1 MNYPVEVVETDVLVI
16 GGGLAG
22 ARAAIEA
29 NEHNASVIMVM
40 KARFGKGG
48 LSAPPTYDGMAVPLG
63 HTDPEDNP
71 EEFFKN
77 IIRISLGMCDEK
89 LVRILAYESIDRFYD
104 LVKWGMVPPG
114 MVNGKYLQNKGDSH
128 DRARGIAISLASP
141 PGLTVLKQQVEK
153 RSIRVIDDLMIL
165 SLLTKNGNCVGALG
179 IDTHG
184 QFRVLKTKAT
194 VLATGG
200 AHAVF
205 PPSYD
210 TGVNGDGYAMAFHVG
225 AELYNL
231 EFLQIIFE
239 WCGGSPQLLL
249 LMPDIYNKLGDRFFS
264 RYLPKWVTQEQCFT
278 ERLNNAPF
286 TSRNIGKYWDIAI
299 YKEIAEGRGPVYIDY
314 TKLPRKDVTEYI
326 ERIKNPLLW
335 YSDVFH
341 VSYDILEN
349 PTECRPIAHAF
360 NGGLRINEKAES
372 TLSGLYAA
380 GEAAAGPH
388 GADRMGGC
396 MVADTQV
403 FGARAGRYAAER
415 ANGLGKVTT
424 DQEQVDGVC
433 NRALGIID
441 SKGVITIT
449 EIESKIRN
457 TMWRNCF
464 TVRNQRGLENCID
477 ELKRLRH
484 EELPKLSIADNAEI
498 FRALAIPN
506 MLDAAQMIASAAL
519 QRKES
524 RGTHFREDYP
534 DRDDKNW
541 LKTINIS
548 KKNLNLV

>member
-1 MNYPVEVVETDVLVI
+1 MNYPIEVIKTDVLII

-22 ARAAIEA
+22 ARAAIGA
-29 NEHNASVIMVM
+29 SDHNAGVIMAM
-40 KARFGKGG
+40 KAKFGKGG

-63 HTDPEDNP
+63 HSDPQDNP

-77 IIRISLGMCDEK
+77 IIKISLGMCDEK
-89 LVRILAYESIDRFYD
+89 LVRLLAYESIDRFYD

-114 MVNGKYLQNKGDSH
+114 LVNGKYQQNKGDSH
-128 DRARGIAISLASP
+128 DRPRGIAISLASP

-153 RSIRVIDDLMIL
+153 RNIRVIDDLMIL
-165 SLLTKNGNCVGALG
+165 SLLTKNGACVGALG
-179 IDTHG
+179 IDPRG
-184 QFRVLKTKAT
+184 QFRILKTKAT

-210 TGVNGDGYAMAFHVG
+210 TGVNGDGYAMAFNAG

-239 WCGGSPQLLL
+239 WGGGSPQLLL

-264 RYLPKWVTQEQCFT
+264 RYLPKGVTQAQCFT

-314 TKLPRKDVTEYI
+314 TKLPRKNVIEYI

-341 VSYDILEN
+341 VSYDILEK

-360 NGGLRINEKAES
+360 NGGLKINERAES
-372 TLSGLYAA
+372 TLPGLYAA
-380 GEAAAGPH
+380 GETAAGPH

-396 MVADTQV
+396 MVTATQV

-415 ANGLGKVTT
+415 ANSLDEVTI

-433 NRALGIID
+433 NQSSRIIN
-441 SKGVITIT
+441 SKGAMTIS

-457 TMWRNCF
+457 MMWRNCL
-464 TVRNQRGLENCID
+464 TVRNQNGLENCID

-484 EELPKLSIADNAEI
+484 EELPKLSITDNAEV

-506 MLDAAQMIASAAL
+506 MLDAAQMIANAAL
-519 QRKES
+519 QREES

-534 DRDDKNW
+534 ERDDKNW
-541 LKTINIS
+541 LKTININ
-548 KKNLNLV
+548 KKNTVL